1 MGKKKLDRINENW
14 GPKYSRPE
22 FRHGEPDK
30 KYAMVIDLRK
40 CVGCHACS
48 IACKQEN
55 EVPLKHYRSW
65 VKKIEKGTY
74 PNVKTFN
81 LPRLCNQ
88 CDRPPCVLACPVRA
102 SFKREDGITL
112 VDFNRCMG
120 CKACI
125 AACPYNARFMNEG
138 PYTNHDPEHTEYK
151 DTADK
156 CSFCAHR
163 VDNGA
168 LPACVLS
175 CMTKA
180 RVFGDMNDPNSE
192 VSKLIHLY
200 PTQLIKAGLGTE
212 PKVFYIDADT
222 SIMGRVQEE
231 KR

>member
-1 MGKKKLDRINENW
+1 MARKEIEKINENW
-14 GPKYSRPE
+14 GPKYPRPE
-22 FRHGEPDK
+22 NRHGDPEK
-30 KYAMVIDLRK
+30 KYAMVIDLRR

-55 EVPLKHYRSW
+55 EVPMKHYRSW
-65 VKKIEKGTY
+65 VKKIEKGDY

-81 LPRLCNQ
+81 LPRLCNH
-88 CDRPPCVLACPVRA
+88 CDKAPCVIVCPVRA
-102 SFKREDGITL
+102 SFKREDGMIML
-112 VDFNRCMG
+112 DSNRCIG

-138 PYTNHDPEHTEYK
+138 PFTNNDPDHIEYK
-151 DTADK
+151 DSADK

-180 RVFGDMNDPNSE
+180 RTFGDMHNPESE
-192 VSKLIHLY
+192 VHKLINLNA
-200 PTQLIKAGLGTE
+200 TQTLKPELGTE
-212 PKVFYIDADT
+212 PKVFYIDADA
-222 SIMGRVQEE
+222 SIMGRVLEE

>member
-14 GPKYSRPE
+14 GPKYPRPE
-22 FRHGEPDK
+22 FRHGDPEK

-40 CVGCHACS
+40 CIGCHACS

-81 LPRLCNQ
+81 LPRLCNH
-88 CDRPPCVLACPVRA
+88 CDRPPCVLVCPVRA
-102 SFKREDGITL
+102 SFIREDGVTL
-112 VDFNRCMG
+112 IDFNRCMG

-138 PYTNHDPEHTEYK
+138 PFTNHDPKHTEYK

-200 PTQLIKAGLGTE
+200 PTQLIKPGLGTE
-212 PKVFYIDADT
+212 PKVFYIDADS
-222 SIMGRVQEE
+222 SIMGRVEE
-231 KR
+231 DKR